1 MTERS
6 GGSDVSGTETVA
18 ILTPQP
24 SNSQGI
30 DGAPLGPYSISGFKW
45 FSSATD
51 AEMAVLL
58 ARTTSGKLSAF
69 YTPMRRTVPRS
80 AETETE
86 TETERNG
93 VRIQRLKEKLG
104 TRAVLTAELE
114 LQGMRGYLLGAEGEG
129 VKEIAT
135 VLNITR
141 VHNAVTAMGLW
152 GRGLV
157 ISRAFA
163 RVRRVGKRRL
173 SEIPAHV
180 AMMAGQEVRYQ
191 GFMHLTFFAVLL
203 LGITE
208 QASPTENVPTDSFL
222 KRVLPT
228 RAEARVLLRV
238 LTPVVKGLTAKASI
252 AGLSECMESLGGV
265 GYLENEDVEL
275 NVARLLR
282 DASVLSIWE
291 GTTDVLAADLVRV
304 LKGREGEGALET
316 LERWVVACRPDEAL
330 RGRWERW
337 VGRIRGDEVE
347 RLMVEVREVMRELGG
362 VVAGVF
368 LGVEAEVRGEEVA
381 GEVARRWIGGEGG
394 LGMGEEGRGV
404 GWRERGVWDTRIVF
418 GIEGRGERSRF

>member
-1 MTERS
+1 
-6 GGSDVSGTETVA
+6 
-18 ILTPQP
+18 
-24 SNSQGI
+24 
-30 DGAPLGPYSISGFKW
+30 
-45 FSSATD
+45 
-51 AEMAVLL
+51 MAV
-58 ARTTSGKLSAF
+58 
-69 YTPMRRTVPRS
+69 
-80 AETETE
+80 
-86 TETERNG
+86 
-93 VRIQRLKEKLG
+93 
-104 TRAVLTAELE
+104 
-114 LQGMRGYLLGAEGEG
+114 
-129 VKEIAT
+129 
-135 VLNITR
+135 
-141 VHNAVTAMGLW
+141 
-152 GRGLV
+152 
-157 ISRAFA
+157 
-163 RVRRVGKRRL
+163 
-173 SEIPAHV
+173 
-180 AMMAGQEVRYQ
+180 MAGQEVRYR

-208 QASPTENVPTDSFL
+208 QASPTENVPTDSFP

-228 RAEARVLLRV
+228 RAEARVLLRI